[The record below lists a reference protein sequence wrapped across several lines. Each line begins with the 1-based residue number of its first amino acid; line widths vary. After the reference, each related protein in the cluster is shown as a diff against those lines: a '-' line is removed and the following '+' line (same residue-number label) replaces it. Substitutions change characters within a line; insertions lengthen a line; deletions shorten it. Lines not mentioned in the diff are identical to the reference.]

1 MAGGKLRG
9 RGSVHGW
16 NQHEAGGRETSQEA
30 VVKSQAGEARPGG
43 ACGWEHEERERRVKT
58 SGGKSTGL
66 GGDWI

>member
-1 MAGGKLRG
+1 MRL
-9 RGSVHGW
+9 
-16 NQHEAGGRETSQEA
+16 EAETSQEA

>member
-1 MAGGKLRG
+1 MAGISMRL
-9 RGSVHGW
+9 
-16 NQHEAGGRETSQEA
+16 EAETSQEA

-43 ACGWEHEERERRVKT
+43 VCGWEHEERERRVKT